1 MIAKLFALFA
11 FQGVYDNQRKRE
23 EAWLSKSDNLV
34 ELERRLR
41 AIQRGDITIW

>member
-11 FQGVYDNQRKRE
+11 FQGVYGNQRKRE

-41 AIQRGDITIW
+41 ALQRGDVNIW

>member
-34 ELERRLR
+34 ELERRQR

>member
-23 EAWLSKSDNLV
+23 EAWLAQSYDLAD
-34 ELERRLR
+34 LERRQR
-41 AIQRGDITIW
+41 ALQRGDVSLW

>member
-23 EAWLSKSDNLV
+23 EVWLAKSADLA
-34 ELERRLR
+34 ELERRQR